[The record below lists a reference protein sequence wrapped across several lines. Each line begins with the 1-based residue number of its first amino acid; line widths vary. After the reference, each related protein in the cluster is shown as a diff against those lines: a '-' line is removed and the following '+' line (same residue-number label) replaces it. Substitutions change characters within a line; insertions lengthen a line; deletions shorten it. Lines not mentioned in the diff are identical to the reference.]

1 MAFPSVPMAEFLVM
15 SEDADA
21 LVPNFGSMFVEEPMP
36 QNGYVSLPTNK
47 PGWGLELNKKAL
59 GLMRP
64 FAHTSGVPRA
74 LKEERGVVRS
84 KL

>member
-1 MAFPSVPMAEFLVM
+1 MAFANVPMAEFLVM

-36 QNGYVSLPTNK
+36 QDGYISLPVDK

-59 GLMRP
+59 GLVRP
-64 FAHTSGVPRA
+64 FARATVPRA
-74 LKEERGVVRS
+74 LKEEQARS